1 MQEFYGYFSGSV
13 STLISVSTLNEIFF
27 YEIFFKY
34 YFQVRASNISN
45 KILLWNAFPI
55 YCIWSPQQTF
65 MWKPNPYIKEK
76 YTALSMNGK
85 LCKYLF
91 WKLFKAQIRFNSES
105 CWIMQMKGMLWRIVS
120 RLFQMTPVTIELK
133 TKSMRFSV
141 NFSKS
146 SRICQYL
153 IWIPRPFSGSSSI
166 PSFLITLRIFHK
178 SFAGTFSFFSDFYS
192 IHRSNS

>member
-1 MQEFYGYFSGSV
+1 
-13 STLISVSTLNEIFF
+13 
-27 YEIFFKY
+27 
-34 YFQVRASNISN
+34 
-45 KILLWNAFPI
+45 
-55 YCIWSPQQTF
+55 
-65 MWKPNPYIKEK
+65 
-76 YTALSMNGK
+76 
-85 LCKYLF
+85 
-91 WKLFKAQIRFNSES
+91 
-105 CWIMQMKGMLWRIVS
+105 MLWRIVS

-178 SFAGTFSFFSDFYS
+178 SFAGTFSFFQIFISFIEVIPKRKKIS
-192 IHRSNS
+192 SNNVNNARSFSVSFLGENLEEKNCPFNFRLKIDAAFMVILQTAFLLPNRTYFWQRIREISLGNGKM